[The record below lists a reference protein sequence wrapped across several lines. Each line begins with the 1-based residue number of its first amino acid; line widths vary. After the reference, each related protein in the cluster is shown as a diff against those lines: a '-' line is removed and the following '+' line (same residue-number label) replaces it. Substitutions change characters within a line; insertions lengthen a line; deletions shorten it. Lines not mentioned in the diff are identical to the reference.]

1 MIYYVVQMSN
11 LFIPIVCKGLLIS
24 DTGNRERITLKKY
37 IRYIFMALVYKT
49 EQYFYLLVI
58 YSHNMESTYIWW
70 QLYRQYVFVPFE
82 EKLTGTVLFI
92 MGSLEIVHTGYIRTY
107 ISNHN
112 KFILSK
118 EIPQYWYCTGTVLF
132 YFSKKFL

>member
-1 MIYYVVQMSN
+1 MSN

-70 QLYRQYVFVPFE
+70 
-82 EKLTGTVLFI
+82 
-92 MGSLEIVHTGYIRTY
+92 
-107 ISNHN
+107 
-112 KFILSK
+112 
-118 EIPQYWYCTGTVLF
+118 
-132 YFSKKFL
+132 